1 MLLDYVDDIGAI
13 HVYTTD
19 TVTTGSYTIRV
30 TGANDADYQDPQIS
44 KSIQF
49 IIEIYEPCEN

>member
-1 MLLDYVDDIGAI
+1 MGKGNINVNALSDMVE
-13 HVYTTD
+13 
-19 TVTTGSYTIRV
+19 TGSYTIRV
-30 TGANDADYQDPQIS
+30 TGANDVDYQDPQIS